1 MDLAER
7 LSFQPRRLGWTINK
21 KRSTDFLRKTRIAK
35 LDKAIY
41 QGERWFVTAALS
53 IMIAVVF
60 LSIVWNFFST
70 PKGKIYDLLELILG
84 ESDDLAVIAT
94 VVNVTL
100 WTAICIFGVR
110 TAKQDWPMS
119 KVVQYGIPVSIAGLL
134 FGKAVVWI
142 APSGLVFSQRVALSL
157 LLWVVM
163 VGSSMAAYSRRHIV
177 LQAMQKAIP
186 EDKLRTHAALGLTIA
201 STFTLFLAVVG
212 WTYAMNN
219 LKTWIDSDMHAGI
232 FESIAIPYWTVTISV
247 PLGFGLTLAR
257 FMGHAIFILNGSMDP
272 VPTEEEL
279 KAARGEIGADAEFD
293 EFARLVEAEEALMN
307 ELESKAWDTATHDP
321 TETDDKDS

>member
-1 MDLAER
+1 M
-7 LSFQPRRLGWTINK
+7 GWVISK

-70 PKGKIYDLLELILG
+70 PEGKIYDLLEALLG
-84 ESDDLAVIAT
+84 KPDPETLSGAELEAAKESLRTMATGINLA
-94 VVNVTL
+94 L
-100 WTAICIFGVR
+100 WAGICIFGVR
-110 TAKQDWPMS
+110 TAKQDWPMG
-119 KVVQYGIPVSIAGLL
+119 KVVGHGIIVSISGIL
-134 FGKAVVWI
+134 FGQIVVWLF
-142 APSGLVFSQRVALSL
+142 PSGLVFSSRIALSL

-163 VGSSMAAYSRRHIV
+163 IGSSMAAYTRRHIV

-186 EDKLRTHAALGLTIA
+186 EDKLRSHAAVGLVIA
-201 STFTLFLAVVG
+201 STFTFFLAVVG

-219 LKTWIDSDMHAGI
+219 LQTWLDSDMSAGI

-257 FMGHAIFILNGSMDP
+257 FVGHAIFILNGSMDP

-279 KAARGEIGADAEFD
+279 KAARGEIGADADFD
-293 EFARLVEAEEALMN
+293 EFARLVAEEEDFKN
-307 ELESKAWDTATHDP
+307 ELESKAWDMAAKGASS
-321 TETDDKDS
+321 DDKSS